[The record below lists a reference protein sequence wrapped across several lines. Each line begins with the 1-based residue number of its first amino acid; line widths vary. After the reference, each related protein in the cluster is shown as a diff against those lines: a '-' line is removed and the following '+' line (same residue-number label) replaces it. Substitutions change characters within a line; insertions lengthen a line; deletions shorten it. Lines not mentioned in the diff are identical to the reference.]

1 MFYVDTLSPDNNK
14 TIPTVTDSLFT
25 SGAIPEHLVALYLL
39 PLNINVSILSAG
51 GDNLLAGEITWGLCI
66 YHLLVKL
73 EP

>member
-25 SGAIPEHLVALYLL
+25 SGAIQKHLVALNLL
-39 PLNINVSILSAG
+39 PLNTNVSNVDNG
-51 GDNLLAGEITWGLCI
+51 DDNLLAGAITWGLYI
-66 YHLLVKL
+66 YHLKL